1 MFGVIVFTPCYSC
14 IIAKTP
20 EDGFRKQRSIGDDA
34 SQGGHASRR
43 RFSQKEGRDLW
54 DLGRARASDSR
65 FGPRRAVQHLAA
77 QQPSAARSL
86 EFRPM
91 LTSGRFTVQL
101 SVLLSTFVANPS
113 VAAYCRALVA
123 EPYCMP
129 CTCRSGCSTALRA
142 PHWRDRPLRSFHVSS
157 RPVQTSRSA

>member
-1 MFGVIVFTPCYSC
+1 MGESRQAGRLAPRLDEKGYASVRSNSVRSLLQYYSC

-20 EDGFRKQRSIGDDA
+20 ENGFRKQRSIGDDA

-65 FGPRRAVQHLAA
+65 FGPRRAVQHLV
-77 QQPSAARSL
+77 QQPSTAKSL

-91 LTSGRFTVQL
+91 LTFERFTVRL
-101 SVLLSTFVANPS
+101 PVLLSTF
-113 VAAYCRALVA
+113 CRKPV
-123 EPYCMP
+123 
-129 CTCRSGCSTALRA
+129 GCSRLQGISRRTLLHAL
-142 PHWRDRPLRSFHVSS
+142 HV
-157 RPVQTSRSA
+157 